1 MDDMRKDGSE
11 NAMAVAVKIES
22 QPSSTEMICQCYAPH
37 AEMIDIEQVLA
48 TQMRQK
54 VVELDLIV
62 PQDKPDIKQIID
74 VYVKK
79 LKIKQIDVICN
90 KVVLRGQMEVK
101 VMYVANLPDGPVH
114 AFEDENIKFTRDI
127 DIEGA
132 LPGMNATADGTV
144 EYIDFDFEDCAP
156 KKVHISIVLKL
167 WTRVTTITAV
177 EISAMTEP
185 EGEEVTV
192 SEAESAVGMNL
203 SINGK
208 TGEVT
213 ANRVNIRTGPGMN
226 YPSITKVNKGEDL
239 TIKEKAFGWYKVV
252 LPDKTT
258 TGWIAGWFVD
268 LDV

>member
-1 MDDMRKDGSE
+1 MDNMTQNGASG
-11 NAMAVAVKIES
+11 AVAAIRVETQAATQMVCS
-22 QPSSTEMICQCYAPH
+22 CYVPE
-37 AEMIDIEQVLA
+37 AETIDVEQVLA

-54 VVELDLIV
+54 VVEIDLCV
-62 PQDKPDIKQIID
+62 PEGKPDIRQVID

-79 LKIKQIDVICN
+79 LKVKQVDVICD
-90 KVVLRGQMEVK
+90 KVVLRGHMEIK
-101 VMYVANLPDGPVH
+101 VMYVADLPGGPVH
-114 AFEDENIKFTRDI
+114 AVEQENIKFTRDI
-127 DIEGA
+127 DVEGA
-132 LPGMNATADGTV
+132 APQMKATADCTV
-144 EYIDFDFEDCAP
+144 EYIDYDFDECDP
-156 KKVHISIVLKL
+156 RKVHVTAVLKF
-167 WTRVTTITAV
+167 WTRVTTVTAV
-177 EISAMTEP
+177 EISALAGV

-192 SEAESAVGMNL
+192 TEAESSAGENL

-213 ANRVNIRTGPGMN
+213 ANRVNVRTGPGMN